1 MKKLLREVEEHDK
14 EARTVCLKSEVAQ
27 GDGRETKKAKYCRV
41 QDFFFLILILGKNIY
56 VYIYF

>member
-1 MKKLLREVEEHDK
+1 MKKLLREVEEDDK

-41 QDFFFLILILGKNIY
+41 QDFFFL
-56 VYIYF
+56 F